1 MDTTELSPAEVQQEQ
16 EETLKEKLNKPVKL
30 PPINWSVL
38 LDDILD
44 ILETVIFYGFILLM
58 VFSYL
63 IRPVTVEGRSMVPTL
78 HNGDR
83 LVMYRL
89 FYQPK
94 YGDIVVVNNRSGHLL
109 QNGEV
114 VESSSSLDEC
124 LIKRVIATEG
134 QELNILA
141 ATGEVYIDG
150 VLLDEPYINEKTLT
164 DDGAFSYPITI
175 PDGYVFVMGD
185 NRNHSTDSR
194 NARVGL
200 IKKDDIL
207 GTTFFRFGLGKDEET
222 GESFGSIGFVE

>member
-1 MDTTELSPAEVQQEQ
+1 MDTAELSPEEQDQ
-16 EETLKEKLNKPVKL
+16 EEPQNPEEKKKKPIDKKA
-30 PPINWSVL
+30 L

-78 HNGDR
+78 HDGDR

-94 YGDIVVVNNRSGHLL
+94 YGDIVVVNNRDGHLL

-114 VESSSSLDEC
+114 VESGNSLDEC

-134 QELNILA
+134 QELNIVA
-141 ATGEVYIDG
+141 SKGEVYIDG

-164 DDGAFSYPITI
+164 DDGAFSHPITI
-175 PDGYVFVMGD
+175 PEGYVFAMGD

-194 NARVGL
+194 NVRVGL
-200 IKKDDIL
+200 IPKDDIL
-207 GTTFFRFGLGKDEET
+207 GTTFFRFGLGKDPDT
-222 GESFGSIGFVE
+222 GEALGTIGFIE

>member
-1 MDTTELSPAEVQQEQ
+1 METAELSPQEEQQ
-16 EETLKEKLNKPVKL
+16 EETQTPEKSARKPIDKKA
-30 PPINWSVL
+30 L

-109 QNGEV
+109 ADNGEV
-114 VESSSSLDEC
+114 VESGFSLDEC

-134 QELNILA
+134 QELNIVA
-141 ATGEVYIDG
+141 SKGEVYIDG
-150 VLLDEPYINEKTLT
+150 VLLDEPYINEKTLS
-164 DDGAFSYPITI
+164 DDSAFSYPITI
-175 PDGYVFVMGD
+175 PEGYVFVMGD

-200 IKKDDIL
+200 VKKDDIL
-207 GTTFFRFGLGKDEET
+207 GTTFFRFGSGKDEET
-222 GESFGSIGFVE
+222 GEALGTIGFIK